1 MPDAF
6 NFELESP
13 ERLPVSSD
21 VEQVLVSDAEGDAHS
36 SRDLGDRGARTRE
49 MQQKAEPKRVRSLS
63 FGIEP
68 WSPSAPL
75 SFG

>member
-36 SRDLGDRGARTRE
+36 SRGLGDRGARTRE
-49 MQQKAEPKRVRSLS
+49 MQQKAKRVRSL
-63 FGIEP
+63 
-68 WSPSAPL
+68 L
-75 SFG
+75 RH